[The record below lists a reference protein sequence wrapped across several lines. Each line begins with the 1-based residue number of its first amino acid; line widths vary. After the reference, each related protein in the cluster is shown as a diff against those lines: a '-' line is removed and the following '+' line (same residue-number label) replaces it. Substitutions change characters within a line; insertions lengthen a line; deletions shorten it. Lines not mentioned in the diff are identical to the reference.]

1 MVHWIISET
10 HSRRDEMLAQ
20 ASQIRLLRLAQSE
33 RSSNIRGR
41 IAEGA
46 QHMSDLLANFAQV
59 VRERN

>member
-10 HSRRDEMLAQ
+10 HSRRDEMLTQ
-20 ASQIRLLRLAQSE
+20 ASQIRLFRLARAD

-46 QHMSDLLANFAQV
+46 QHVSDLLANFAQV
-59 VRERN
+59 VRERD